1 MKHIEVAA
9 GILWR
14 GGRCLAV
21 SRPAGKPH
29 AGRWEFPGG
38 KLELGE
44 SPAQALRRELAE
56 ELGIRVREANFWR
69 VVEHDYA
76 EKQLHVRL
84 HFFHVTAF
92 DGEPAAKEEQN
103 LCWALPQEAA
113 QLDFLEAD
121 LPLVR
126 DLAAM
131 PAPSGMQHTGR
142 QNTGRSIYGAAT

>member
-21 SRPAGKPH
+21 SRPAGKAH

-38 KLELGE
+38 KLEPGE
-44 SPAQALRRELAE
+44 SPVAALRRELAE
-56 ELGIRVREANFWR
+56 ELGVETRESRFWR

-76 EKQLHVRL
+76 EKNLHVRL

-92 DGEPAAKEEQN
+92 TGEPAPREGQT
-103 LCWALPQEAA
+103 LCWTVPAKALE
-113 QLDFLEAD
+113 LDFLEAD

-131 PAPSGMQHTGR
+131 PAPVAAGGAE
-142 QNTGRSIYGAAT
+142 RSTHGTN